1 MSITELSK
9 IIGDEV
15 RLRRRQLGISQ
26 AQLAERAG
34 VSKRLVVGL
43 EGGEATQISLSRLV
57 AIFDELGI
65 QVEVSYDGEE
75 AAAQEDPDD
84 ERLSPE
90 IETSL
95 DAYKER
101 LAKSVRQFLSADA
114 EKAGGQHGD

>member
-26 AQLAERAG
+26 AQLAERAE
-34 VSKRLVVGL
+34 VSKRLIVGL

-57 AIFDELGI
+57 SVFDELGI

-84 ERLSPE
+84 ERLPPE

-114 EKAGGQHGD
+114 ERAGGQHGD

>member
-34 VSKRLVVGL
+34 VSKRLIVGL
-43 EGGEATQISLSRLV
+43 GGGKATQISLSRLV
-57 AIFDELGI
+57 AVFDEPGI
-65 QVEVSYDGEE
+65 QVEVSYDGGE
-75 AAAQEDPDD
+75 AATPREPDD

-95 DAYKER
+95 DDYRKR
-101 LAKSVRQFLSADA
+101 LAKSVR
-114 EKAGGQHGD
+114 